1 MYITYL
7 APAPFVQTVFLSCQ
21 TQLFQINETKI
32 VLTGTLDVSLET
44 QKPEKIVA
52 GWQQK
57 WAIFQNS
64 IAKMKKDLS
73 IRAFTAIIMKTNSLM
88 RSVYETK
95 LNKTYLLQPTIQ
107 SERQQLLFIHT
118 LYNKVIL
125 NVFLVFW
132 SKLQLSLDNPTYSVV
147 QSVAKSKKPISMN
160 QLAPS
165 GPEQQFSSVS
175 SKQ

>member
-21 TQLFQINETKI
+21 TQLFQIDETKI

-57 WAIFQNS
+57 WAIFQSS

-73 IRAFTAIIMKTNSLM
+73 ITAFIVIIMINSLM
-88 RSVYETK
+88 RSVY
-95 LNKTYLLQPTIQ
+95 KTC
-107 SERQQLLFIHT
+107 
-118 LYNKVIL
+118 N
-125 NVFLVFW
+125 
-132 SKLQLSLDNPTYSVV
+132 
-147 QSVAKSKKPISMN
+147 
-160 QLAPS
+160 
-165 GPEQQFSSVS
+165 
-175 SKQ
+175 

>member
-21 TQLFQINETKI
+21 TQLFQIDETKI

-73 IRAFTAIIMKTNSLM
+73 IRAFIIIIMITNSLM
-88 RSVYETK
+88 RSVDKTCNKTK
-95 LNKTYLLQPTIQ
+95 LIFYNTQSNQGGNNYL
-107 SERQQLLFIHT
+107 SIH
-118 LYNKVIL
+118 YIIKY
-125 NVFLVFW
+125 F
-132 SKLQLSLDNPTYSVV
+132 
-147 QSVAKSKKPISMN
+147 
-160 QLAPS
+160 
-165 GPEQQFSSVS
+165 
-175 SKQ
+175 

>member
-21 TQLFQINETKI
+21 TQLFQIDETKI

-73 IRAFTAIIMKTNSLM
+73 IRAFIIIIMITNSLM
-88 RSVYETK
+88 RSVYKTCNKTK

-107 SERQQLLFIHT
+107 SGKQQLFIHT
-118 LYNKVIL
+118 LYNKVLL
-125 NVFLVFW
+125 NVFLVFL
-132 SKLQLSLDNPTYSVV
+132 SKL
-147 QSVAKSKKPISMN
+147 
-160 QLAPS
+160 
-165 GPEQQFSSVS
+165 
-175 SKQ
+175 

>member
-21 TQLFQINETKI
+21 TQLFQIDETKI

-64 IAKMKKDLS
+64 IAKMKKKKDLS
-73 IRAFTAIIMKTNSLM
+73 IRAFIIIIMINSLM
-88 RSVYETK
+88 RSVY
-95 LNKTYLLQPTIQ
+95 KTC
-107 SERQQLLFIHT
+107 
-118 LYNKVIL
+118 N
-125 NVFLVFW
+125 
-132 SKLQLSLDNPTYSVV
+132 
-147 QSVAKSKKPISMN
+147 
-160 QLAPS
+160 
-165 GPEQQFSSVS
+165 
-175 SKQ
+175 